1 MKDKLIKFLTNNIG
15 LKILALI
22 LAVILW
28 TVVVSVD
35 NPVEKR
41 NFTAAITLENQDTLS
56 SQGKY
61 VSVADSSL
69 SVNFKVRAKR
79 SIMDRLSN
87 SDFIATADLAY
98 IDEDGNVPIR
108 ISCTSYPSTVFI
120 LGATHYLKVEVGE
133 KRANKFVIKG
143 ETSGEPAEGYD
154 VDDISVEPNVV
165 SVEGPENVV
174 SKIASVVAIAD
185 VDGLGANIN
194 ENVVPK
200 FYDKKGK
207 EVNTTKLRLS
217 VTTVKVRVTMA
228 SVKKVPIEVHLPE
241 KSILDGDVDI
251 QEITTDPKELSVR
264 GNARDLNKLSKISI
278 PFSALNLND
287 ITKDTTTTVDV
298 TSFLPEGVSIA
309 GTRGAKVE
317 IYIDVRTIEERH
329 FAIPVENLNIQN
341 LPEGM
346 KAEFKGK
353 TVSVTIKGYDDQLNS
368 LSADEITGSV
378 DASGLTAG
386 KHKVDVVLNL
396 DDDLSAGSATAVIVL
411 SENEPDQQEDNNE

>member
-15 LKILALI
+15 LKILALL

-35 NPVEKR
+35 NPMEKR
-41 NFTAAITLENQDTLS
+41 NFTATITLENQDALS
-56 SQGKY
+56 AQGKY

-69 SVNFKVRAKR
+69 SVSFKVRAKR

-87 SDFIATADLAY
+87 SDFVATADLAY

-108 ISCTSYPSTVFI
+108 ISCISYPSTVYI

-143 ETSGEPAEGYD
+143 ETTGAPAEGYD

-165 SVEGPENVV
+165 SVEGPESVV
-174 SKIASVVAIAD
+174 SKIATVVATAD

-200 FYDKKGK
+200 FFDKKGR

-228 SVKKVPIEVHLPE
+228 SVKKVPVVVELPK

-251 QEITTDPKELSVR
+251 REITTKPEQLSVR
-264 GNARDLNKLSKISI
+264 GDAKALNKVSKISS

-309 GTRGAKVE
+309 GTKGAKVE
-317 IYIDVRTIEERH
+317 IYIDVRTMEEKT
-329 FAIPVENLNIQN
+329 FEIPVENLNIQN
-341 LPEGM
+341 LPEDM
-346 KAEFKGK
+346 KAEFRDK
-353 TVSVTIKGYDDQLNS
+353 TVSVTIQGYDDQLNS

-378 DASGLTAG
+378 DASGLTGG
-386 KHKVDVVLNL
+386 KHRVEVVLNL
-396 DDDLSAGSATAVIVL
+396 DEDLSAGSATTVIIVT
-411 SENEPDQQEDNNE
+411 ENNPKGNNNEEE